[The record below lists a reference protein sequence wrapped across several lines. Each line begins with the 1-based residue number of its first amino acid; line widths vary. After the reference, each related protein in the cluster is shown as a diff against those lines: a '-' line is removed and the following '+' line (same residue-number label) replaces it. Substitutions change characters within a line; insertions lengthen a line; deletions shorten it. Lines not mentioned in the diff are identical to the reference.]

1 MEHGVTLDRAPLHH
15 PLTVVRVEAAQL
27 TLARLSALGL
37 RRGALV
43 SLVQDLAAGAR
54 VVAVGGGRLAL
65 GRDVLA
71 GLSGEAVA

>member
-1 MEHGVTLDRAPLHH
+1 MLPGVTLDQAPLHA
-15 PLTVVRVEAAQL
+15 PYTVVRVDVPAW
-27 TLARLSALGL
+27 TIARLTALGL
-37 RRGALV
+37 RRGAVV

-71 GLSGEAVA
+71 GLAVEATA